1 MVTLLLAVTLLVL
14 YEQTEYIA
22 AAKFAW
28 TMVMFSGSEAIMDQ
42 SQAVG
47 VLVYKIF
54 WRLKGG
60 FE

>member
-1 MVTLLLAVTLLVL
+1 MYAFCIHLLVL
-14 YEQTEYIA
+14 YDQTEYIA

-28 TMVMFSGSEAIMDQ
+28 IMVMFSGSEAIMNQ

-47 VLVYKIF
+47 LLVYKIF
-54 WRLKGG
+54 WSLIGG